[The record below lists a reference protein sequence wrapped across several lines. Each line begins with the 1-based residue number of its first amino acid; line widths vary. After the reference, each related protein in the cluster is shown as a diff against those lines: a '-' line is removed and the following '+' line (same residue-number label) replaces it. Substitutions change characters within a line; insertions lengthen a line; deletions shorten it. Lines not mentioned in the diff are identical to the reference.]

1 MKLKDALDIRPGE
14 VISLVGG
21 GGKTSIMF
29 ALAKELAS
37 AGSCVVT
44 TTTTKIFEPLPDE
57 TPLVIVA
64 KDETELVSCFL
75 KSVPRYRH
83 ITLAS
88 ERLTSGKLAG
98 ISPELVEKLARMETV
113 SHVIVEADGA
123 AQRSLKAPNAT
134 EPVIPENTSLVI
146 AVVGI
151 DAVGGSLNEKEV
163 FRAGIAAKLLGL
175 PLGAALPLAAIAT
188 LVTHRQGI
196 TKGSPE
202 RARIVPFINKVDR
215 DGGLMWGRELAREIL
230 AVGHPGIKYVLLGQA
245 RSAEPVVEI
254 ISEGE
259 NKGQGGT
266 QEE

>member
-14 VISLVGG
+14 VASLVGG

-29 ALAKELAS
+29 AMAKELAA

-57 TPLVIVA
+57 TPLVIVE
-64 KDETELVSCFL
+64 KDETELVSRFL
-75 KSVPRYRH
+75 ESAPHYRH
-83 ITLAS
+83 ITLAT

-98 ISPELVEKLARMETV
+98 ISPELVEKLAGMKTV

-123 AQRSLKAPNAT
+123 AQRPLKAPNAT
-134 EPVIPENTSLVI
+134 EPVIPDNTSLVI
-146 AVVGI
+146 ALVGV
-151 DAVGGSLNEKEV
+151 DAIGSSLNEKEV
-163 FRAGIAAKLLGL
+163 FRAGIAAKLLEL
-175 PLGAALPLAAIAT
+175 PIGAVLSLTAIAA

-202 RARIVPFINKVDR
+202 RARIVPFINKVDQ
-215 DGGLMWGRELAREIL
+215 DGGLVWGRKLAREIL

-245 RSAEPVVEI
+245 RLAEPVVEI
-254 ISEGE
+254 ISEG
-259 NKGQGGT
+259 GAG
-266 QEE
+266 

>member
-75 KSVPRYRH
+75 KSAPYYRH

-98 ISPELVEKLARMETV
+98 IRPELVEKLAGMKTV
-113 SHVIVEADGA
+113 SQVIVEADGA

-151 DAVGGSLNEKEV
+151 DAVGCSLNEKEV

-175 PLGAALPLAAIAT
+175 SLGATLPLAAIAT
-188 LVTHRQGI
+188 LVTH
-196 TKGSPE
+196 P
-202 RARIVPFINKVDR
+202 
-215 DGGLMWGRELAREIL
+215 GR
-230 AVGHPGIKYVLLGQA
+230 V
-245 RSAEPVVEI
+245 
-254 ISEGE
+254 
-259 NKGQGGT
+259 
-266 QEE
+266 